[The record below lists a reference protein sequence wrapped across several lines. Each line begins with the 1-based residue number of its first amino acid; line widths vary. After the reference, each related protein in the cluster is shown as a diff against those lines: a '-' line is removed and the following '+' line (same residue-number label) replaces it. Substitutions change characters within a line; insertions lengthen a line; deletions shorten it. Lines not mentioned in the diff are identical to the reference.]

1 MVEEEKVRRIF
12 SELYKPPL
20 FRLPPASLAH
30 TRHYMPWDKDWSEK
44 RDASRTKVFNTFVAV
59 SKDDPVIVCW
69 PDSDLDEGHRA
80 VLDALLR
87 NISYLGRSESW
98 CSMKLVEDGLGFS
111 EGSGFN
117 VVPVGS
123 GSLERDYELVPVL
136 VPSTS
141 IDGALL
147 LDASHPLLV
156 RTVSLREGL
165 SRIDPPGSVW
175 VEYARPRDCFEPV
188 VKAVISE
195 DYEEPAKVIRYI
207 LDGSVLP
214 RVLDTFTVASVAR
227 VAAMSVYGGS
237 LEKKSDVLSGKNS
250 EGKPLKGHGHAF
262 YLPSDEDGDRRLDH
276 LTLYAPMGFDGE
288 HRAALGGLDRLY
300 GYGMS
305 GELRLMLLGMQ
316 EEPDSSI
323 GGGLFGSS
331 DTWVSETPF
340 LLTRYP
346 KLTTGGRWRTIPVPS
361 GLEIGT
367 PERLGTYPTREHLL
381 LDYGVLPDLSALQLD
396 GPVAQLLL
404 SCERRGLP
412 EVTGVVC
419 VPEYRRSGFTSR
431 WIEFKRYRR
440 GVSKPVIGKGFGFEV
455 RFKEPVS
462 GPLAL
467 GYGCHYGL
475 GLFRRGV

>member
-1 MVEEEKVRRIF
+1 MIKEDKVRRIL
-12 SELYKPPL
+12 SELCKPPM
-20 FRLPPASLAH
+20 FRLPLASLAH
-30 TRHYMPWDKDWSEK
+30 TRHYMPWDKKWSEK
-44 RDASRTKVFNTFVAV
+44 RDASRTKVFNTFVAI

-69 PDSDLDEGHRA
+69 PDSDLDEDHRI

-98 CSMKLVEDGLGFS
+98 CRMGLVEYSFS
-111 EGSGFN
+111 EGSDFN
-117 VVPVGS
+117 VAPLGS
-123 GSLERDYELVPVL
+123 SSLDRDYELVPVL

-141 IDGALL
+141 IDWDML
-147 LDASHPLLV
+147 LDDSHPLLV

-175 VEYARPRDCFEPV
+175 VEYARPRDCFEPRVEAV
-188 VKAVISE
+188 VSE
-195 DYEEPAKVIRYI
+195 DYEEPAKVIRYL

-214 RVLDTFTVASVAR
+214 RVLDTLTVASVAR

-237 LEKKSDVLSGKNS
+237 IERKSDVLSGKNS
-250 EGKPLKGHGHAF
+250 EDKPLKGHGHTF
-262 YLPSDEDGDRRLDH
+262 YLPSDEDGDGRLDH
-276 LTLYAPMGFDGE
+276 LTLYASMGFDGK

-300 GYGMS
+300 GYGLS

-316 EEPDSSI
+316 GEPDSSI

-331 DTWVSETPF
+331 DSWMSETPY

-346 KLTTGGRWRTIPVPS
+346 KLTNGGRWRTIPMPL
-361 GLEIGT
+361 GLEIET
-367 PERLGTYPTREHLL
+367 PEHLGIYPTREHLL
-381 LDYGVLPDLSALQLD
+381 LDYGVLSDLSALQQD
-396 GPVAQLLL
+396 GPIAQLLL
-404 SCERRGLP
+404 SCERRSLP
-412 EVTGVVC
+412 EVIKVVC
-419 VPEYRRSGFTSR
+419 VPEYRRSGLTSR

-455 RFKEPVS
+455 KFKEPIN

-475 GLFRRGV
+475 GLFRRDV